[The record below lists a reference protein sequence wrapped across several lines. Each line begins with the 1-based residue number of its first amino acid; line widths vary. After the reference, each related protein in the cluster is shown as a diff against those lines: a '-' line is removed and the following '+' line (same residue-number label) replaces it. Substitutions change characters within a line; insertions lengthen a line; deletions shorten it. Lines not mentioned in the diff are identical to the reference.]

1 MGTVYIYIVL
11 CVNVQYCIVPCIVQ
25 NRDSTLYEVKCAIKV
40 LKAKYIQKS
49 KMFFSS
55 FYIYYVIYFRIKLA
69 DQSSMGGGGGGPQA
83 QAWPSIDMYPRSGE
97 FGKRIGCSL

>member
-1 MGTVYIYIVL
+1 MGSACTARQCTYPVCTLYYNTKGTVYIYIVL

-55 FYIYYVIYFRIKLA
+55 FYI
-69 DQSSMGGGGGGPQA
+69 
-83 QAWPSIDMYPRSGE
+83 
-97 FGKRIGCSL
+97 